1 MRKVIIG
8 ISAAIALLFI
18 GTLDADAAR
27 IEGNFCCGVGGHR
40 VVCCSRTGGCHAEC
54 PRVHSAVSSMAHGI
68 VRAPPRSQPV
78 NRQACLHTEKRVSK
92 IFGFSIE
99 TTSLRS
105 AFYLCRGFDARVL

>member
-1 MRKVIIG
+1 MLTLRGLRV
-8 ISAAIALLFI
+8 ISAVAWVGI
-18 GTLDADAAR
+18 GWCAVAGLEDA
-27 IEGNFCCGVGGHR
+27 
-40 VVCCSRTGGCHAEC
+40 HAEC